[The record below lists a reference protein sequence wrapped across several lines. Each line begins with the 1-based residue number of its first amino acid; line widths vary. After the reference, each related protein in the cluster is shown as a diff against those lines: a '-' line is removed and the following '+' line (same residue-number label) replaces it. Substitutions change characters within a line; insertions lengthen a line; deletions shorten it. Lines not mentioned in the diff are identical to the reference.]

1 MNTHVLHVM
10 NVLHAVL
17 IVLVKTDMMTKK
29 KRITVNVKTHSMK
42 MDPLTAH
49 HVTSNV
55 QHVTML
61 TVVKLVLET
70 DLEPQNVKPVNMDS
84 MMMVLVL
91 TVYLVPINTINVKNV
106 MPMNVQNVVKKTEI
120 LIHVNVQKDSLK
132 STESVKL
139 VTTIVLTVLKLLPIV
154 ENVKESEQQLKKITV
169 FVNAQLVIMKPLKEM
184 QVVLH
189 ATGDVQLVKQH
200 LTTVSLVSKEE
211 ITPQNVL
218 VLMEPPIVEPQP
230 HLLNAKNVT
239 INV

>member
-1 MNTHVLHVM
+1 
-10 NVLHAVL
+10 
-17 IVLVKTDMMTKK
+17 
-29 KRITVNVKTHSMK
+29 
-42 MDPLTAH
+42 
-49 HVTSNV
+49 
-55 QHVTML
+55 ML

-70 DLEPQNVKPVNMDS
+70 DLEPQNVKHVNMDT

-120 LIHVNVQKDSLK
+120 LIHVSVQKDSLK

-189 ATGDVQLVKQH
+189 ATGGVQLVKQH

-218 VLMEPPIVEPQP
+218 VLLEPPIAEPQP